1 MQKLPRLQSQKMNAS
16 QAIIGRMS
24 ARFLLL
30 ICLALTACA
39 PVTTLPPTNTATPI
53 HTMAPTATVTPPAT
67 ETPLP
72 MLTPTPLPTETA
84 DPSPVPVIESLKA
97 TVNVNMLSCRYG
109 PGPEYLY
116 LDGLREGLKLKLV
129 GQTGGNN
136 WVWVQGTKNNCW
148 VNVKY
153 LKIDGDFKSLPV
165 VYPDIATLPHT
176 SYYPPTNV
184 LSATRD
190 GNNVTVTWLAVPIS
204 PGDYEDESMFNYII
218 EVWRCENGQ
227 LIFDPLASNRE
238 TVSFIDEPGCA
249 QPSHGRVFV
258 QEKHGYTRPAEIPWP

>member
-1 MQKLPRLQSQKMNAS
+1 MNAS
-16 QAIIGRMS
+16 EAIIGYMS
-24 ARFLLL
+24 ARVLLL

-39 PVTTLPPTNTATPI
+39 PVTALPPMNTATPI

-84 DPSPVPVIESLKA
+84 DPSPVPVIESLEA

-153 LKIDGDFKSLPV
+153 LKIDSDFKSLPV

>member
-1 MQKLPRLQSQKMNAS
+1 
-16 QAIIGRMS
+16 
-24 ARFLLL
+24 
-30 ICLALTACA
+30 
-39 PVTTLPPTNTATPI
+39 
-53 HTMAPTATVTPPAT
+53 MAPTATVTPPAT